1 MTDWGIFQVKVVCET
16 RDMGHAKILMEAIKE
31 NYKNVHF
38 GEIPRPLHH
47 YHGIENGNGTK

>member
-16 RDMGHAKILMEAIKE
+16 RDMGHAKILMESIKE

-38 GEIPRPLHH
+38 GEIPRPLH
-47 YHGIENGNGTK
+47 YHGIENGNGTE